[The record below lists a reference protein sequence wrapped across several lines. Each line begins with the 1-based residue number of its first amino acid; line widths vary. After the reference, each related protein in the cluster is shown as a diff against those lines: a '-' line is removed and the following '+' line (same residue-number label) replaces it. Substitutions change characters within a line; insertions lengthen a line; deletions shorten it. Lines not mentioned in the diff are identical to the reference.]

1 MKFDEKSPSA
11 LPREVPDYHE
21 RQAGHLRS
29 LAANATT
36 VRLKARLLRE
46 AREHE
51 EIAESE
57 ADLASASEAL
67 ANHIRG

>member
-21 RQAGHLRS
+21 RQAAHLRS
-29 LAANATT
+29 LAENATT
-36 VRLKARLLRE
+36 AKLKDRLLRQ

-51 EIAESE
+51 EIAERE
-57 ADLASASEAL
+57 ADPVSASEA
-67 ANHIRG
+67 